1 MNTKRI
7 IVLGFALVAAS
18 AAALLARGLMGG
30 GTPKV
35 EAKIAPAPVIAMS
48 EVLVANSNIQP
59 GLTLTPDM
67 VKWQSWPASAVDASF
82 ITHAAAP
89 SLEDAVKGTVVRVP
103 LYAGQPITTL
113 AIVHGA
119 SAGFMAAQL
128 QPGMRA
134 VSITISVDSG
144 AGGFILPNDRID
156 LMLTTKTNDSPPH
169 VTVKTILGDVRV
181 LAVDQTFKE
190 DKDTKTVV
198 GKTATLELTPEQAE
212 LVAAAQTLDHQV
224 QPLEIVAVVGV
235 AHDHEAAAG
244 GVDAADQGRAIAAL
258 GNGRDAGAMI
268 LGDQLR
274 AVGRSVVGDQHLADD
289 ARTGQ
294 EAAGLVDAHRQG
306 LRLVE
311 AGHQDSEFDGAV
323 VCRRLQARLFGQLN
337 GCSSHS
343 STPRRRRCGVCA
355 KSRDAGYRFNIL

>member
-35 EAKIAPAPVIAMS
+35 EAKIAPPIAMS

-67 VKWQSWPASAVDASF
+67 VRWQSWPASAVDASF

-89 SLEDAVKGTVVRVP
+89 SLDDAVKGTVVRVP

-134 VSITISVDSG
+134 VSISISVDSG

-156 LMLTTKTNDSPPH
+156 LMLTTKTNDNPPRAK
-169 VTVKTILGDVRV
+169 VKTILGDVRV

-212 LVAAAQTLDHQV
+212 LVAAAQNTGTLSLSLRGLGDNQALATTRTNTSDDG
-224 QPLEIVAVVGV
+224 PVAVIRYGITHANDSASTV
-235 AHDHEAAAG
+235 
-244 GVDAADQGRAIAAL
+244 QGQRERA
-258 GNGRDAGAMI
+258 
-268 LGDQLR
+268 Q
-274 AVGRSVVGDQHLADD
+274 
-289 ARTGQ
+289 
-294 EAAGLVDAHRQG
+294 
-306 LRLVE
+306 
-311 AGHQDSEFDGAV
+311 
-323 VCRRLQARLFGQLN
+323 
-337 GCSSHS
+337 
-343 STPRRRRCGVCA
+343 
-355 KSRDAGYRFNIL
+355 

>member
-35 EAKIAPAPVIAMS
+35 EAKIAPPIAMS

-67 VKWQSWPASAVDASF
+67 VRWQSWPASAVDASF

-89 SLEDAVKGTVVRVP
+89 SLDDAVKGTVVRVP

-134 VSITISVDSG
+134 VSISISVDSG

-156 LMLTTKTNDSPPH
+156 LMLTTKTNDSPPRAK
-169 VTVKTILGDVRV
+169 VKTILGDVRV

-212 LVAAAQTLDHQV
+212 LV
-224 QPLEIVAVVGV
+224 GV
-235 AHDHEAAAG
+235 EAAHQSGVGHIVYEIALAG
-244 GVDAADQGRAIAAL
+244 LRHLVADHLQQVGRLHRRRIAEEAEEPVAIQAGAHRGELAHQAALFQRIGERDEKPRLGVRLDEEIHRALAHRLDRDIDRAI
-258 GNGRDAGAMI
+258 GEG
-268 LGDQLR
+268 GD
-274 AVGRSVVGDQHLADD
+274 GG
-289 ARTGQ
+289 
-294 EAAGLVDAHRQG
+294 
-306 LRLVE
+306 
-311 AGHQDSEFDGAV
+311 
-323 VCRRLQARLFGQLN
+323 
-337 GCSSHS
+337 
-343 STPRRRRCGVCA
+343 
-355 KSRDAGYRFNIL
+355 

>member
-35 EAKIAPAPVIAMS
+35 EAKIAPAPIIAMS

-89 SLEDAVKGTVVRVP
+89 SLEAAVNGTVVRVP

-119 SAGFMAAQL
+119 SAGFMAAKL

-134 VSITISVDSG
+134 VSIMISVDSG

-156 LMLTTKTNDSPPH
+156 LMLTTKTNDTPPH

-212 LVAAAQTLDHQV
+212 LVAAAQNTGTLSLSLRGLGDNQALATTTKRDTGDDG
-224 QPLEIVAVVGV
+224 PVAVIRYGI
-235 AHDHEAAAG
+235 AHANDSASTVQG
-244 GVDAADQGRAIAAL
+244 QRGRA
-258 GNGRDAGAMI
+258 
-268 LGDQLR
+268 Q
-274 AVGRSVVGDQHLADD
+274 
-289 ARTGQ
+289 
-294 EAAGLVDAHRQG
+294 
-306 LRLVE
+306 
-311 AGHQDSEFDGAV
+311 
-323 VCRRLQARLFGQLN
+323 
-337 GCSSHS
+337 
-343 STPRRRRCGVCA
+343 
-355 KSRDAGYRFNIL
+355 

>member
-35 EAKIAPAPVIAMS
+35 EAKIAPPPIAMS
-48 EVLVANSNIQP
+48 EVLVATSNIQP
-59 GLTLTPDM
+59 GLTLKPEM

-89 SLEDAVKGTVVRVP
+89 NLEDAINGTVVRVP
-103 LYAGQPITTL
+103 LFAGQPITNT

-119 SAGFMAAQL
+119 AAGFMAAQL

-134 VSITISVDSG
+134 VSIIISVDSG

-156 LMLTTKTNDSPPH
+156 LLLTTKTNDSPPH
-169 VTVKTILGDVRV
+169 VKVKTILGDVRV

-198 GKTATLELTPEQAE
+198 GKTATLELTPAQAE
-212 LVAAAQTLDHQV
+212 LVAAAQNTGSLS
-224 QPLEIVAVVGV
+224 LSLRG
-235 AHDHEAAAG
+235 
-244 GVDAADQGRAIAAL
+244 
-258 GNGRDAGAMI
+258 
-268 LGDQLR
+268 LGDNQAL
-274 AVGRSVVGDQHLADD
+274 ASATKATTGDDGPVSVIRYGIAHANDSASTVQG
-289 ARTGQ
+289 AREKAQ
-294 EAAGLVDAHRQG
+294 
-306 LRLVE
+306 
-311 AGHQDSEFDGAV
+311 
-323 VCRRLQARLFGQLN
+323 
-337 GCSSHS
+337 
-343 STPRRRRCGVCA
+343 
-355 KSRDAGYRFNIL
+355 